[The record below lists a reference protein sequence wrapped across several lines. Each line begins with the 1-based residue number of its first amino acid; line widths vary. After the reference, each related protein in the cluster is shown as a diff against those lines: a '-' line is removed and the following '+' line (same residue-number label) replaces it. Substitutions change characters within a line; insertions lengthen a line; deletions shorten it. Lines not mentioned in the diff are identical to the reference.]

1 MYLLYA
7 LAAAVIIGGDR
18 LSKWWIMS
26 NVQLGETFAHLP
38 LFDFMYVKNEGA
50 AFSML
55 SGRLG
60 ILALVSIVFCI
71 GVLVYFIVKRPT
83 SKLWCFALTL
93 MFAGAF
99 GNAWDR
105 IFYGYVVDF
114 IETTFMNFA
123 VFNIADIAIT
133 VGAALMVVY
142 AIFFDKDSKKADG
155 EKS

>member
-1 MYLLYA
+1 MYILCA
-7 LAAAVIIGGDR
+7 LAALAVITGDR
-18 LSKWWIMS
+18 LSKLWIMS

-38 LFDFMYVKNEGA
+38 LFDFTYVQNKGA

-60 ILALVSIVFCI
+60 ILSVISVLFCI
-71 GVLVYFIVKRPT
+71 GVVVYFIIKRPKQ
-83 SKLWCFALTL
+83 KLWCTALSL
-93 MFAGAF
+93 MFAGAL

-114 IETTFMNFA
+114 IQTNFMNFA

-133 VGAALMVVY
+133 AGAALMVVY
-142 AIFFDKDSKKADG
+142 AVFFDKSG
-155 EKS
+155 E